1 MSDSFLDATAL
12 RTVDA
17 LIDPRESPSSPQ
29 CDAGGSSSLDAG
41 DSSGAF
47 ELVES
52 VVVSESTGEILSD
65 TTVLR
70 GVTRLETL
78 RFRVGAPVVGLTR
91 KVLNYK
97 QFPWPVG
104 FRYVG
109 ADTVKMGDYVPESQP
124 HSFELP
130 KAKIPDTRLACGAYR
145 IEISYSA
152 SNFAQPLLVMK
163 HEFTVV

>member
-1 MSDSFLDATAL
+1 MSSSFLDAAAL
-12 RTVDA
+12 RAIDA
-17 LIDPRESPSSPQ
+17 LIDPPDVSDAQFSSAS
-29 CDAGGSSSLDAG
+29 DEGGGGSSD
-41 DSSGAF
+41 AF

-52 VVVSESTGEILSD
+52 VVVSEASGEHLSD
-65 TTVLR
+65 TTVHR

-78 RFRVGAPVVGLTR
+78 RFRVSAPLVDLTR

-97 QFPWPVG
+97 HFPWPVG

-109 ADTVKMGDYVPESQP
+109 TDTVKMGSYEPQAEL

-152 SNFAQPLLVMK
+152 SNFSRPLFTMK